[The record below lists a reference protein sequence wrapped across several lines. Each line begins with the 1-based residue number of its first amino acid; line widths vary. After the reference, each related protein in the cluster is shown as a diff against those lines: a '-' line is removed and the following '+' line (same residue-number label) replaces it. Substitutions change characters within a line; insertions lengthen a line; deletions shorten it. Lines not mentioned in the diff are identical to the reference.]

1 MTINEQTEMKP
12 NNLNYLKLVQD
23 MNDMLENDFCM
34 DMDCKLHLHDGR
46 DKNSFTQEEAQQMA
60 DLIGKLYTLSHYWYC
75 HCGLGKGYEAD
86 QPKTTSTDI
95 EVNDYIGLTDFMR
108 GKLDKYTQ
116 DILDETERLDIWN
129 TKSQLGKARKYIFN
143 LLAKVF
149 ERGVDSGI
157 DAYKTLMTDGL
168 STDDTVTVGNIKS
181 DTMNAKSW
189 AMNWCAMCNKPSN
202 KLNED
207 SICPQCL

>member
-1 MTINEQTEMKP
+1 MTINELDRAIKDIFDWDFLLSYGEDSPKVIQVRDMIEK
-12 NNLNYLKLVQD
+12 LKKLVT
-23 MNDMLENDFCM
+23 EN
-34 DMDCKLHLHDGR
+34 
-46 DKNSFTQEEAQQMA
+46 
-60 DLIGKLYTLSHYWYC
+60 Y
-75 HCGLGKGYEAD
+75 

-108 GKLDKYTQ
+108 GNLDKYTQ

-157 DAYKTLMTDGL
+157 EAYKTLMTDGL
-168 STDDTVTVGNIKS
+168 SKDDTITVGNIKS

-202 KLNED
+202 KLSED